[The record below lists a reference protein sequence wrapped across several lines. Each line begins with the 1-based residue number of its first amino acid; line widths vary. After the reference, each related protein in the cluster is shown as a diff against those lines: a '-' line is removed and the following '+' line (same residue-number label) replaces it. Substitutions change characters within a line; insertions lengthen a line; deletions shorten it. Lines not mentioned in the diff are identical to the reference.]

1 MAACLFIHI
10 VYTIRHKPLLESLL
24 DTTYRDYITSGYT
37 NNRGGN
43 TRGYISRVR
52 ISNGLEHILITIK
65 NLFKQYDNLTVL
77 NDINIEVFDNEV
89 FGLLGPNGAGKTTLI
104 HILATLIKPTAGT
117 ATVNGY
123 DIIKNP
129 SEVRSSIGIVF
140 QAPSSD
146 DMLTGYENL
155 KLHSLL
161 YAVPKELRE
170 KRISEVLELVG
181 LTNRKDDQVKKYSGG
196 MRRRLEIARGLLHKP
211 TVIFLDEPTL
221 GLDPSSREVM
231 WKYINRL
238 VKDEKIT
245 LILTTHYMEEA
256 DFLCDRIGIIDKGMI
271 IALDSPTQLKEQL
284 GGEIIEMELANK
296 HVDKEDIGR
305 VLKQCNFVRKV
316 ELDAKNGNVL
326 IYVDDASHNLPAIL
340 KILDKTNSAEVES
353 VELRSPTLND
363 VFLKFAQRHVTKKQ
377 GQDEDE
383 DDSEGGFMEKYAQ
396 YGNK

>member
-1 MAACLFIHI
+1 
-10 VYTIRHKPLLESLL
+10 
-24 DTTYRDYITSGYT
+24 
-37 NNRGGN
+37 
-43 TRGYISRVR
+43 
-52 ISNGLEHILITIK
+52 LITIK
-65 NLFKQYDNLTVL
+65 NLYKKYDNVTVL
-77 NDINIEVFDNEV
+77 NDINIKVFDNEV

-146 DMLTGYENL
+146 DMLSGYENL

-256 DFLCDRIGIIDKGMI
+256 DFLCDKIGIIDKGMI
-271 IALDSPTQLKEQL
+271 IALDSPTQLKERL
-284 GGEIIEMELANK
+284 GGEVIEMELAK
-296 HVDKEDIGR
+296 KKYVDKENIDR
-305 VLKQCNFVRKV
+305 LLKQCNFVRKV
-316 ELDAKNGNVL
+316 DLDTKKGSLL

-340 KILDKTNSAEVES
+340 KILNNTNSTEVES

-363 VFLKFAQRHVTKKQ
+363 VFLKFAQRHITRKQ
-377 GQDEDE
+377 GHDDED
-383 DDSEGGFMEKYAQ
+383 DDNDSEGGFMERYAQ

>member
-1 MAACLFIHI
+1 
-10 VYTIRHKPLLESLL
+10 
-24 DTTYRDYITSGYT
+24 
-37 NNRGGN
+37 
-43 TRGYISRVR
+43 
-52 ISNGLEHILITIK
+52 
-65 NLFKQYDNLTVL
+65 
-77 NDINIEVFDNEV
+77 
-89 FGLLGPNGAGKTTLI
+89 
-104 HILATLIKPTAGT
+104 
-117 ATVNGY
+117 
-123 DIIKNP
+123 
-129 SEVRSSIGIVF
+129 
-140 QAPSSD
+140 
-146 DMLTGYENL
+146 MLTGYENL

-271 IALDSPTQLKEQL
+271 IALDSPTQLKERL
-284 GGEIIEMELANK
+284 GGEVIEMELANK
-296 HVDKEDIGR
+296 HIDKENIDHL
-305 VLKQCNFVRKV
+305 LKHCNFVRKV
-316 ELDAKNGNVL
+316 DLDTKKGRLL

-340 KILDKTNSAEVES
+340 KILNNTNNTEVES

-363 VFLKFAQRHVTKKQ
+363 VFSICAETRYRKQ
-377 GQDEDE
+377 GHDEDE
-383 DDSEGGFMEKYAQ
+383 DDDSEGGFMERYAQ